1 MSKAIL
7 ILDKMPESCLECEIL
22 DNDELTCLGMKV
34 EYGHLNNRQ
43 HFCPLKPMPERK
55 EVRKVKYINDVV
67 NIQTTYDYITNKIHG
82 QVIYDVDR
90 IFAVGYNACIDEI
103 LGGNKNA

>member
-7 ILDKMPESCLECEIL
+7 II
-22 DNDELTCLGMKV
+22 DNVDETEMAELRANVQLNLYGEDRG
-34 EYGHLNNRQ
+34 EYKN
-43 HFCPLKPMPERK
+43 CSLKPTPKRK

-103 LGGNKNA
+103 LGGEENA